1 MNYIRGG
8 LKKPSK
14 QRQTNAQIIGFKTG
28 VLAMAATMNDLFGEE
43 ITEDMIAATVE
54 GAMQVMYAIADGTE
68 ECRYINRELEKRTGI
83 NILGVTA

>member
-14 QRQTNAQIIGFKTG
+14 QRQTDAQLMGFKTG

-54 GAMQVMYAIADGTE
+54 GAMRVMYAIADGTE
-68 ECRYINRELEKRTGI
+68 KCRYINRELEKRTGI